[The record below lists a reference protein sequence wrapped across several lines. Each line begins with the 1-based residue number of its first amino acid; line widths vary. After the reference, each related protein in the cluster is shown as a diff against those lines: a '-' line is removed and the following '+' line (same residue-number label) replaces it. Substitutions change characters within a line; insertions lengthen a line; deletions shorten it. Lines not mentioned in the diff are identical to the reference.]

1 MSLINFS
8 IVIPVHNKQTYIHKT
23 INSVLSQ
30 TFPNFELILV
40 NDGSTD
46 SSGLICDEY
55 ALKDSRVKVKH
66 TKNGGVSSARNTGV
80 KEAIYDHIA
89 FIDAD
94 DYWDVNFLK
103 EMNNLINVF
112 PYNKIYSAK
121 FATVKNNNFLEDEI
135 FFLNNEKYLEFDLIE
150 KCFNK
155 ARFPMHTSSAVIKKK
170 VFEKVNGFDER
181 IHVFEDYDLFLR
193 ISLISKVGY
202 LNLGPFSFYNL
213 DVPAESKNRGRLPLL
228 STHWISFMDKFD
240 NESVVNRK
248 LKFLLDRMK
257 LNQMVTYRRSTI
269 YNDEVRQVLA
279 TVDKYNYGWK
289 YRIIFSLPVFLGDRL
304 LKLYSF
310 FIRLRIKIA
319 R

>member
-8 IVIPVHNKQTYIHKT
+8 IVIPVHNKETYIHKT

-30 TFPNFELILV
+30 TFTNFELILV
-40 NDGSTD
+40 NDGSSD
-46 SSGLICDEY
+46 NSGLICDEY
-55 ALKDSRVKVKH
+55 ALKDPRVKVKH
-66 TKNGGVSSARNTGV
+66 QINGGVSSARNTGV

-94 DYWDVNFLK
+94 DYWNVNFLK
-103 EMNNLINVF
+103 EMTNLINVF
-112 PYNKIYSAK
+112 PDNKIYSAK
-121 FATVKNNNFLEDEI
+121 FATIKNNNILEDEI
-135 FFLNNEKYLEFDLIE
+135 FFPNNEKYLEFDLIE

-155 ARFPMHTSSAVIKKK
+155 ARFPMHTSSVVIKKK

-193 ISLISKVGY
+193 ISLLSKVGY
-202 LNLGPFSFYNL
+202 LNLGPYSFYNL

-228 STHWISFMDKFD
+228 SKNWISFMDKFD
-240 NESVVNRK
+240 NESVVNGK
-248 LKFLLDRMK
+248 FKFLLDRMK
-257 LNQMVTYRRSTI
+257 LNQMVTYRRSRN

-279 TVDKYNYGWK
+279 TVDKSNYGWK

-310 FIRLRIKIA
+310 FIRLRIKIT